1 MGLAAAAAGKRA
13 AAPKTSYVE
22 DASDDDGEDG
32 EYSEPA
38 RKKAKTPTTTGA
50 QPKSKSVIAKTAT
63 AEAKATGEGAKAKA
77 AGAKAASAALK
88 GVIAK
93 LGVLDRQQLAGVLQA
108 LLENGTVPPE
118 KVETLLP
125 SPDMSAYVKEG
136 ERLSAAIRRALPNSR
151 YGSCTDHYGYK
162 RCASANNACKKY
174 IVDNAKVFKSAKQ
187 WQAALEYAMAMLPVA
202 QGMVDFDLPEDC
214 KARNAAIDQ
223 LTSLMTEAESRLG
236 IAAPAPKATAGPSA
250 APSSIVAEPVD

>member
-1 MGLAAAAAGKRA
+1 MVYGKDSTCETFEVFFSLVLAGYFLGSGQFIFKCL
-13 AAPKTSYVE
+13 V
-22 DASDDDGEDG
+22 
-32 EYSEPA
+32 
-38 RKKAKTPTTTGA
+38 
-50 QPKSKSVIAKTAT
+50 
-63 AEAKATGEGAKAKA
+63 
-77 AGAKAASAALK
+77 
-88 GVIAK
+88 VIAK

-118 KVETLLP
+118 KVESLLP

-202 QGMVDFDLPEDC
+202 EGMVDFDLPEDC

-223 LTSLMTEAESRLG
+223 LTALMTEAESRLG
-236 IAAPAPKATAGPSA
+236 IAAPAPKATAGPSSAAGPSA
-250 APSSIVAEPVD
+250 APASIVAEPAD